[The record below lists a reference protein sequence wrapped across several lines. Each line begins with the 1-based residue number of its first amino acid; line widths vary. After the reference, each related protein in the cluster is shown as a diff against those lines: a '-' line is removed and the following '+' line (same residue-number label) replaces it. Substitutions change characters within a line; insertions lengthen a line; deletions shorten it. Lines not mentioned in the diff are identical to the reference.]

1 MVVGVG
7 AAGEW
12 ELWGWDPLGAA
23 VFVFSGPPAAGG
35 DEAVVVGPQAKVSRS
50 MLVRPPSVH
59 SSTWWASKEAR

>member
-35 DEAVVVGPQAKVSRS
+35 DEAVVGAAGEGEPVDVGQAAVGPFIDV
-50 MLVRPPSVH
+50 VGF
-59 SSTWWASKEAR
+59 